1 MKQNFLNYLKLG
13 ILVFG
18 ISIFLFNCQQ
28 ETVDEIITAPKG
40 ENSFLKKGRLENY
53 SQLSTY
59 VEKLNNQR
67 IATNDSRKSSLED
80 TNGFDILY
88 DQDMYIQ
95 EVDSFVTYSIPIY
108 KRNQLG
114 GTFSNLV
121 VRFSDTEPTEALIL
135 NYYPTNEYLDAVAL
149 DISTPFSG
157 SISSES
163 VDYDGSLDNLKN
175 SKSNALDCTIITT
188 KYCDYDE
195 GEHGDVHLGGDNCT
209 PGYYWYVTTTVCYD
223 DEPTLADIPTPGS
236 GDPSASDY
244 VNYDNAGGGFSNG
257 GSAVHPPI
265 TVPNVPRTHT
275 GLNIDG
281 LTLEMT
287 EWLNNNPEIKQE
299 LLNFLEKNNW
309 SIEAKE
315 EVRLTI
321 QAESIK
327 ESDWDYSRTGMFN
340 GQQALTYVAAYDGF
354 DTGGYTMYKLA
365 NGHTLCES
373 TIRRK
378 INPEDANTIGT
389 QDDPLTNFYYVK
401 IKHIE
406 SASDNDDTTIKG
418 RWYNYKMPPNT
429 NNTSCIYCGL
439 EYLFQAAIENTLVLA
454 GRYVVPVEDAIIVI
468 TGKDFDG
475 VESSRAVSGTFI
487 VLEIVGVQK
496 VYKLLK
502 AIKYIDEVVDVAQA
516 VFRYMD
522 DVFKT
527 QKRYVED
534 VLNSRISLD
543 EFGNTTRKGN
553 YGEMYTDVE
562 LTSLGYEP
570 LHTRITN
577 IDQPLNHG
585 IDGVFKNPNTGEYF
599 IVESKYNTSGLK
611 NTLDGKQMSDGW
623 INGTTG

>member
-299 LLNFLEKNNW
+299 LLNFLEK
-309 SIEAKE
+309 
-315 EVRLTI
+315 
-321 QAESIK
+321 
-327 ESDWDYSRTGMFN
+327 
-340 GQQALTYVAAYDGF
+340 
-354 DTGGYTMYKLA
+354 
-365 NGHTLCES
+365 
-373 TIRRK
+373 
-378 INPEDANTIGT
+378 
-389 QDDPLTNFYYVK
+389 
-401 IKHIE
+401 
-406 SASDNDDTTIKG
+406 
-418 RWYNYKMPPNT
+418 
-429 NNTSCIYCGL
+429 
-439 EYLFQAAIENTLVLA
+439 
-454 GRYVVPVEDAIIVI
+454 
-468 TGKDFDG
+468 
-475 VESSRAVSGTFI
+475 
-487 VLEIVGVQK
+487 
-496 VYKLLK
+496 
-502 AIKYIDEVVDVAQA
+502 
-516 VFRYMD
+516 
-522 DVFKT
+522 
-527 QKRYVED
+527 
-534 VLNSRISLD
+534 
-543 EFGNTTRKGN
+543 
-553 YGEMYTDVE
+553 
-562 LTSLGYEP
+562 
-570 LHTRITN
+570 
-577 IDQPLNHG
+577 
-585 IDGVFKNPNTGEYF
+585 
-599 IVESKYNTSGLK
+599 
-611 NTLDGKQMSDGW
+611 
-623 INGTTG
+623 